1 MKRKSVR
8 IKQDLKT
15 EAANQEAEQRW
26 KKEKASRQANA
37 EKQRR
42 YRQSMKAQG
51 YKAKLIWEKP
61 LEAGWVKVEAPII
74 RENSLEITGNNPE
87 IGEVLHG
94 LFGKFIF
101 ECKKQGIS
109 EERWRPVY
117 RDFQTLLKPLGL
129 ENNWVT
135 K

>member
-15 EAANQEAEQRW
+15 EAANQGAEQCR

-51 YKAKLIWEKP
+51 YKAKLVWEKP
-61 LEAGWVKVEAPII
+61 LEAG
-74 RENSLEITGNNPE
+74 
-87 IGEVLHG
+87 
-94 LFGKFIF
+94 
-101 ECKKQGIS
+101 
-109 EERWRPVY
+109 
-117 RDFQTLLKPLGL
+117 
-129 ENNWVT
+129 
-135 K
+135 

>member
-1 MKRKSVR
+1 MKRDSLR
-8 IKQDLKT
+8 IKQDPKT

-42 YRQSMKAQG
+42 YRQSMKTQG

-61 LEAGWVKVEAPII
+61 LEAGWVKAEAPII
-74 RENSLEITGNNPE
+74 RENSLAVTGNNPE
-87 IGEVLHG
+87 MGKVLYG
-94 LFGKFIF
+94 LFGRFIS
-101 ECKKQGIS
+101 ECKKQGIP
-109 EERWRPVY
+109 EEIWKPVY
-117 RDFQTLLKPLGL
+117 QDFQTLLRPLGV
-129 ENNWVT
+129 NNRVT